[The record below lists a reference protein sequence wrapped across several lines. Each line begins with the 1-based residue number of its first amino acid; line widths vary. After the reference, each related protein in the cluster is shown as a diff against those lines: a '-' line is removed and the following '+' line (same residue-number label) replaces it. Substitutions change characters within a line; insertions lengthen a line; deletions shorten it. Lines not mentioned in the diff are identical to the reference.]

1 MQNLLLWGRQNK
13 DAISTALIALA
24 YLSLAVVSSFPA
36 FLTFDVSFPAIL
48 FFVLFLCA
56 GALVGLDRHN
66 IRVHIVLLA
75 LFLRLFLFC
84 LNACFLKVKFETVFE
99 EIAVTFLAALVFLTA
114 YNKEIRI
121 KAVLTPFL
129 LLTDLQIFYAFAASG
144 FSPGKTLIVAGIGRS
159 NYIAAFLL
167 LFICIF
173 LFSRKNL
180 FDILLIGLSVVAFL
194 LTQSFAGYLA
204 LGLVLIL
211 WVLVSVKWRS
221 LKSVLIFLAVLLI
234 VSLLV
239 AFFLTTKFG
248 QPIFEKIR
256 QKLAYLAEGNITAFS
271 SYRDAIARFSLG
283 NIRRNPVFGSIL
295 NIDPTRPEKYRW
307 QGFRTHNFALES
319 LLLYGIVGS
328 LLNLFILYFLIR
340 SFRCKKNL
348 PYLMAFLGALAHG
361 FFEPNFFTLHFEL
374 FVWLMIGISLR
385 NADCPGGCRLFGKKQ
400 RKE

>member
-1 MQNLLLWGRQNK
+1 MQNLLLWGRRNE
-13 DAISTALIALA
+13 DTISTGLIALA

-36 FLTFDVSFPAIL
+36 FLTFDVSFPAVL

-56 GALVGLDRHN
+56 GALVGLDRRN
-66 IRVHIVLLA
+66 LRVHIVLLA
-75 LFLRLFLFC
+75 LFLRLLLFC

-114 YNKEIRI
+114 YNKEIKI
-121 KAVLTPFL
+121 KAVLTPFI
-129 LLTDLQIFYAFAASG
+129 LLTDLQVFYAFAASG
-144 FSPGKTLIVAGIGRS
+144 FSPGKTLIVAGIGKS
-159 NYIAAFLL
+159 NYIASFLL

-173 LFSRKNL
+173 LFSKKNF

-211 WVLVSVKWRS
+211 WLLVSVKWRS
-221 LKSVLIFLAVLLI
+221 RRSVLIFLAVLLI

-248 QPIFEKIR
+248 QPTFEKIQ

-271 SYRDAIARFSLG
+271 SYRDAVARFSLG
-283 NIRRNPVFGSIL
+283 NIRRNPILGPIL
-295 NIDPTRPEKYRW
+295 NIDPSRPEKYRW

-328 LLNLFILYFLIR
+328 ILNLFILYFLIR

-348 PYLMAFLGALAHG
+348 PYLMTFLGALVHG
-361 FFEPNFFTLHFEL
+361 LFEPNFFTLHFEL
-374 FVWLMIGISLR
+374 FLWLMIGISLR
-385 NADCPGGCRLFGKKQ
+385 NADCPGGCRLFGKKTT
-400 RKE
+400 